1 MGITTFTSK
10 KLWGGGVLLLLFA
23 ALAVLPLYIT
33 GYTPVLMT
41 TIFMYII
48 LTVSWVIFSGP
59 TNYIS
64 LASAAFFGVGIYT
77 MAILGDQLPLL
88 VVVCLGGLIS
98 FILAL
103 LVGLLTL
110 RLRGIYFTI
119 FTFGLVMLIMYIL
132 LYYEYNITQTRG
144 RFVVL
149 ESNATVYYVIFGIL
163 VVTLLTAYFIRR
175 SKFGLALQSIGQN
188 EEAAA
193 HSGVNVTMVKVMTFA
208 ISAIFMGAVG
218 AIMATK
224 WTYIDP
230 SIAFKPFYSFLPVL
244 MAIFGGMGQLY
255 GPVIGAA
262 IFSYLQEVLI
272 TKFSELYMLIFG
284 VVLIGTILFLP
295 NGLVGVGD
303 WLIKWLGRKLRRG
316 GSAVQNADT

>member
-1 MGITTFTSK
+1 MGITAFTSK

-23 ALAVLPLYIT
+23 ALAILPLYAT
-33 GYTPVLMT
+33 GYTPVLVT

-132 LYYEYNITQTRG
+132 LYWEFNITQTRG

-193 HSGVNVTMVKVMTFA
+193 HSGVNVTMVKVLTFA

-218 AIMATK
+218 AIMATR

-262 IFSYLQEVLI
+262 IFSYLQEVLV

-295 NGLVGVGD
+295 NGLVGVVD

>member
-1 MGITTFTSK
+1 
-10 KLWGGGVLLLLFA
+10 
-23 ALAVLPLYIT
+23 
-33 GYTPVLMT
+33 
-41 TIFMYII
+41 MYII

-64 LASAAFFGVGIYT
+64 LAPAAFFGVGIYT
-77 MAILGDQLPLL
+77 MALLGDQLPLL
-88 VVVCLGGLIS
+88 VVVCLGGLVS

-103 LVGLLTL
+103 LVGALTL

-132 LYYEYNITQTRG
+132 LYWEFNITKTRG

-149 ESNATVYYVIFGIL
+149 ESNTTIYYVIFGIL

-193 HSGVNVTMVKVMTFA
+193 HSGVNVTMVKVLTFA
-208 ISAIFMGAVG
+208 ISAIFMGAAG
-218 AIMATK
+218 AIMATR

-244 MAIFGGMGQLY
+244 MATFGGMGQLY

-262 IFSYLQEVLI
+262 IFSYLQEVLV

-295 NGLVGVGD
+295 NGLVGVID

>member
-1 MGITTFTSK
+1 MSITAFTSK
-10 KLWGGGVLLLLFA
+10 KLWGGGVLLLLVV
-23 ALAVLPLYIT
+23 ALAILPLYAA
-33 GYTPVLMT
+33 GYTPVLVT

-64 LASAAFFGVGIYT
+64 LAPAAFFGVGIYT
-77 MAILGDQLPLL
+77 MALLGDQLPLL
-88 VVVCLGGLIS
+88 VVVCLGGLVS

-103 LVGLLTL
+103 LVGALTL

-132 LYYEYNITQTRG
+132 LYWEFNITKTRG

-149 ESNATVYYVIFGIL
+149 ESNTTIYYVIFGIL

-193 HSGVNVTMVKVMTFA
+193 HSGVNVTMVKVLTFA
-208 ISAIFMGAVG
+208 ISAIFMGAAG
-218 AIMATK
+218 AIMATR

-244 MAIFGGMGQLY
+244 MATFGGMGQLY

-262 IFSYLQEVLI
+262 IFSYLQEVLV

-295 NGLVGVGD
+295 NGLVGVID